1 MSEIARVPRPT
12 IKSPRRDVLI
22 KVVTSR
28 GKFADARLVDKNGV
42 RVVAIVT
49 GLLRTCCN
57 LMSLD
62 GMLLVGE
69 IARTLRRSPRIALR
83 HFSSAVVVPK

>member
-49 GLLRTCCN
+49 GL
-57 LMSLD
+57 
-62 GMLLVGE
+62 
-69 IARTLRRSPRIALR
+69 RIA
-83 HFSSAVVVPK
+83 AI